1 MAYISIDFKQTIKQ
15 AERLEASAQKL
26 RNMVARDY
34 QRSMQ
39 TLSNDWKSD
48 SSRAFL
54 SKGDKLRQSM
64 ENTAR
69 DLETIAGNI
78 RRAAYRMHE
87 AEKKAEAIAKQR
99 EA

>member
-1 MAYISIDFKQTIKQ
+1 MAYISIDFEHTIRQ

-26 RNMVARDY
+26 RNMARRDY

-48 SSRAFL
+48 SAQAFL
-54 SKGDKLRQSM
+54 AKGDKLRQSM

-78 RRAAYRMHE
+78 RRSAIRMHE
-87 AEKKAEAIAKQR
+87 AEKRAEAIAKQR